1 MPASRNPATGFRF
14 DKQVTLAVIV
24 TIAVQAGGG
33 LMWAGRAS
41 ARIDELQ
48 RKIDRQADLSER
60 LTRLEE
66 QVAATRV
73 TLERLERRLETGEL

>member
-1 MPASRNPATGFRF
+1 MSATTTRFRV
-14 DKQVTLAVIV
+14 DRQVTLAVII
-24 TIAVQAGGG
+24 TIAIQAGGG

-41 ARIDELQ
+41 AKIDELQ
-48 RKIDRQADLSER
+48 RRVESQGEVAER

-66 QVAATRV
+66 QMNSTRV

>member
-1 MPASRNPATGFRF
+1 MSVTPTRFRL
-14 DKQVTLAVIV
+14 DRQVTLAVIV
-24 TIAVQAGGG
+24 TIAIQAGGG

-41 ARIDELQ
+41 AKIDELQ
-48 RKIDRQADLSER
+48 RRVESQGEVAER

-66 QVAATRV
+66 QMNSTRV

>member
-1 MPASRNPATGFRF
+1 MPAPTRFRL
-14 DKQVTLAVIV
+14 DRQVTLAVIV

-48 RKIDRQADLSER
+48 RRVERQGEIAER
-60 LTRLEE
+60 LARVEE

>member
-1 MPASRNPATGFRF
+1 MPATARFRL
-14 DKQVTLAVIV
+14 DRQVTLAVIV
-24 TIAVQAGGG
+24 TIAIQAGGG

-41 ARIDELQ
+41 AKIDELQ
-48 RKIDRQADLSER
+48 RRVESQGEVAER

-66 QVAATRV
+66 QMNSTRV